1 MALRAALLESSELF
15 PHLPP
20 LPLPPLILH
29 TSHPT
34 PHTHS
39 SEDKLLTTRI
49 ILVRHGESSYNVE
62 RRVQGHGDK
71 STLTEAG
78 QLSADR
84 VGIALRDLSFDAV
97 YCSPLRRAKDTADRI
112 LSRLQKPPA
121 TPLQTTDNLK
131 EINLIVWEGLLFKD
145 VAEQYPD
152 GYRDWQTQPHK
163 LKMSISGAAGE
174 RDYYPVPALFEQAEA
189 FWREM
194 LPHHVGQTVL
204 LVAHSGINRALIS
217 TAIGLTSDR
226 YQSVHQSNCGISV
239 LNFAGG
245 FGDPVQV
252 ESLNLTAHL
261 DEPLPKPKKGQQG
274 PRFLLV
280 RHGET
285 DWNRE
290 KRFQGQIDVPLN
302 ENGRAQSQRAA
313 AFLKA
318 IPIHHAVT
326 SPMLRPKETAETI
339 LQHHTDVRLDLEDNL
354 KEISHGLWEGKL
366 EAEIE
371 VEYPGTLQQW
381 QRSPETVQMPEGENL
396 QQVWKRAIA
405 AWDSIVQT
413 AATRPEPGTTLV
425 VAHDA
430 VNKAILCYVLGLG
443 PEHFWNFKQGNGA
456 VSVIDYAQDIDIQPV
471 MMAMNI
477 TVHLSDG
484 ILDRTA
490 AGAL

>member
-1 MALRAALLESSELF
+1 M
-15 PHLPP
+15 
-20 LPLPPLILH
+20 
-29 TSHPT
+29 
-34 PHTHS
+34 
-39 SEDKLLTTRI
+39 
-49 ILVRHGESSYNVE
+49 LVRHGESSFNVE

-78 QLSADR
+78 QQSADQVGAALSA
-84 VGIALRDLSFDAV
+84 LSFDAV

-112 LSRLQKPPA
+112 LSQLKTPPSKA
-121 TPLQTTDNLK
+121 LQTTDNLK
-131 EINLIVWEGLLFKD
+131 EINLPAWEGRLFTEI
-145 VAEQYPD
+145 AEQDPE
-152 GYRDWQTQPHK
+152 GYRNWQTQPHK
-163 LKMSISGAAGE
+163 LKMTLSGTDGTT
-174 RDYYPVPALFEQAEA
+174 DYYPVPALFEQAEA
-189 FWREM
+189 FWREI
-194 LPHHVGQTVL
+194 LPHHEGQTVL

-217 TAIGLTSDR
+217 TAIGLACDR

-239 LNFAGG
+239 LNFSGG

-261 DEPLPKPKKGQQG
+261 GEPLPKPKKGQHG

-285 DWNRE
+285 NWNRD

-302 ENGRAQSQRAA
+302 ENGRAQSQQAA
-313 AFLKA
+313 EFLKSIA
-318 IPIHHAVT
+318 IDYAVT
-326 SPMLRPKETAETI
+326 SPMLRPKETAEII
-339 LQHHTDVRLDLEDNL
+339 LQHHPDVSLDLEDNL

-371 VEYPGTLQQW
+371 AEYPGTLHQW

-396 QQVWKRAIA
+396 QQVWERAIA
-405 AWDSIVQT
+405 AWDHIVQT
-413 AATRPEPGTTLV
+413 AASRPNPGTTLV

-456 VSVIDYAQDIDIQPV
+456 VSVIDYAQSSDVNPV
-471 MMAMNI
+471 LMAMNI
-477 TVHLSDG
+477 TIHLSGSIFDK
-484 ILDRTA
+484 TA

>member
-1 MALRAALLESSELF
+1 MPS
-15 PHLPP
+15 
-20 LPLPPLILH
+20 H
-29 TSHPT
+29 TSHLT
-34 PHTHS
+34 PHIYS
-39 SEDKLLTTRI
+39 LEDKVLTTRI
-49 ILVRHGESSYNVE
+49 ILVRHGESSFNVE

-78 QLSADR
+78 QRSADQ
-84 VGIALRDLSFDAV
+84 VGVALSDLSFDAV
-97 YCSPLRRAKDTADRI
+97 YSSPLRRAKDTADRI
-112 LSRLQKPPA
+112 LSRLKTPPVA
-121 TPLQTTDNLK
+121 PLQITDSLK
-131 EINLIVWEGLLFKD
+131 EINLTEWEGRLFSEI
-145 VAEQYPD
+145 AEQDPE
-152 GYRDWQTQPHK
+152 GYRNWQRQPHK
-163 LKMSISGAAGE
+163 LKMAAPDADGAAE
-174 RDYYPVPALFEQAEA
+174 YYPVPALFEQAEA
-189 FWREM
+189 FWREL
-194 LPHHVGQTVL
+194 LPRHEGQTVL

-217 TAIGLTSDR
+217 TAIGLPSDR
-226 YQSVHQSNCGISV
+226 YQAVHQSNCGISV

-245 FGDPVQV
+245 FGDAVQI

-261 DEPLPKPKKGQQG
+261 GEPLPKPKSGQQG
-274 PRFLLV
+274 ARFLLV

-285 DWNRE
+285 DWNRQ

-318 IPIHHAVT
+318 IPIHYAVS
-326 SPMLRPKETAETI
+326 SPMLRPKETAEVI
-339 LQHHTDVRLDLEDNL
+339 LQHHPDVSLELEADL

-371 VEYPGTLQQW
+371 AGYPGTLHQW

-396 QQVWKRAIA
+396 QQVWKRTIA
-405 AWDSIVQT
+405 AWDQIVQT
-413 AATRPEPGTTLV
+413 AASRPEPGTTLV

-456 VSVIDYAQDIDIQPV
+456 VSVIDYAATTDIQPV
-471 MMAMNI
+471 LMAMNI

-484 ILDRTA
+484 ILDQTA